1 MNNKVVKNIGIIAFI
16 VIAVGAAF
24 GIGNKVGHR
33 DNVENSG
40 DEMHN
45 TNIMSGDEKS
55 GEDIS
60 GDEKSG
66 EVISGEQLTDEE
78 FVSWIDSYLSEFGE
92 ITRENST
99 VIDTTVTDLEL
110 GNEAKDYMESFET
123 DSVIA
128 EVIKHDKNAIMIVPA
143 PDFLNIQTFYYS
155 GDKLVLYRCEFIGI
169 GGEANYYFRDGKK
182 IDLKTEVEEE
192 MNFQEE
198 NAEEILKR
206 SEEVYNKFMKQ

>member
-1 MNNKVVKNIGIIAFI
+1 MNNKVVKVIGIIAFV
-16 VIAVGAAF
+16 VIAIGVAF
-24 GIGNKVGHR
+24 GIGNEVGHR
-33 DNVENSG
+33 NNVENSG

-45 TNIMSGDEKS
+45 TNVMSGDEKS

-66 EVISGEQLTDEE
+66 ESISGEQLTNEE
-78 FVSWIDSYLSEFGE
+78 FVSWVDSYLSEFGE